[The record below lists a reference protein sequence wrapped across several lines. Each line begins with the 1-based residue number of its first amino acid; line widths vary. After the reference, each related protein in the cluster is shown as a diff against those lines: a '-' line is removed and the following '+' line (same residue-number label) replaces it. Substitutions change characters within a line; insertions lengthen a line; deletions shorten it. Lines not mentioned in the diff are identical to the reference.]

1 MAKMFYSLEEACD
14 KLNMSEDQIK
24 ALVRQAKLR
33 EFRDAGKVNYK
44 IEEVDALVADVA
56 ADSSPESGSGE
67 LVLEPAEESTID
79 LAMGS
84 TGDMLSLEEADAD
97 ETATGEETEEK
108 KKDDTVVTS
117 VGISVFD
124 EDEEIEGVADPLAQ
138 TVVSGASAGGLG
150 IEGVGSGSGLLDLTR
165 ESDDTSLGAELL
177 DEIYPGE
184 QEDGA
189 EMGEA
194 TRAGLEEAID
204 KTPKGEDLFEGSG
217 VSEAVPSD
225 HCSDTGRV
233 RPRCV
238 GHRADRVT
246 GGGRRRDGLF
256 RAGDSGQRSRR
267 VAPHDYVRLREAV
280 DVRRGCTGG
289 RRDRHGRRVS
299 LGEAQ
304 RGVIGTTE
312 ARETTAGGSGGR
324 GRDTKRRIFARLRS
338 GKGTG
343 EQRARTRFAIMV
355 GVQVR
360 DRGSHRGRL
369 EV

>member
-44 IEEVDALVADVA
+44 VEEVDALVAEVA
-56 ADSSPESGSGE
+56 DDSSAESGSGE

-97 ETATGEETEEK
+97 ETTTGEETEEK

-217 VSEAVPSD
+217 VSEAVPSSAATTVVTRVEFAPD
-225 HCSDTGRV
+225 ALGTGLTGLLVVAVAVMGFSGLAIAASV
-233 RPRCV
+233 R
-238 GHRADRVT
+238 G
-246 GGGRRRDGLF
+246 
-256 RAGDSGQRSRR
+256 
-267 VAPHDYVRLREAV
+267 
-280 DVRRGCTGG
+280 
-289 RRDRHGRRVS
+289 VS
-299 LGEAQ
+299 LPMITFVYGKLWMF
-304 RGVIGTTE
+304 GVGALAVAAIATGV
-312 ARETTAGGSGGR
+312 GFLLG
-324 GRDTKRRIFARLRS
+324 KRSA
-338 GKGTG
+338 
-343 EQRARTRFAIMV
+343 E
-355 GVQVR
+355 
-360 DRGSHRGRL
+360 
-369 EV
+369 